1 MNKKIK
7 QKKLHLKKI
16 TIQSLDREE
25 QKNVNGG
32 SGNGDALTTVTPVFC
47 KP

>member
-1 MNKKIK
+1 MNTKVNKKL
-7 QKKLHLKKI
+7 QLKKI
-16 TIQSLDREE
+16 MLQTLDREE

-32 SGNGDALTTVTPVFC
+32 SLLTVTPVFC

>member
-7 QKKLHLKKI
+7 QSKLQVKKI
-16 TIQSLDREE
+16 TIQSLDCEE
-25 QKNVNGG
+25 QQKVNGG
-32 SGNGDALTTVTPVFC
+32 SLLTVTPVFC

>member
-1 MNKKIK
+1 MNKKVN
-7 QKKLHLKKI
+7 KKLQLKKI

-25 QKNVNGG
+25 QKSVNGG
-32 SGNGDALTTVTPVFC
+32 SGDTDLFRTVTPVFC